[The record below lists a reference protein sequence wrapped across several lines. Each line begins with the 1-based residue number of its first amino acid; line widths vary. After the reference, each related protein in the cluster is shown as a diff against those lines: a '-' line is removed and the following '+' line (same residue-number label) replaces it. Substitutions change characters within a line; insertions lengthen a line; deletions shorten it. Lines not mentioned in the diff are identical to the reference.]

1 MIRNEVE
8 CLCCLNVL
16 RRCNESE
23 WAAPSFGTPKKNGQI
38 RFVSDFRQ
46 LNKWII
52 RRPYPMPSIHE
63 LFKRFEGFTYC
74 TALDLNMGFWTI
86 LHDKFSQ
93 HLCTI
98 ILPWGKYCYFHLPMG
113 LACSLDIYQEKMS
126 ELFIDMTFVIVYK
139 TTSSCLPLVH
149 LTTIFDNSAMSSND
163 SIATTFKSMPRN
175 QASVHWRLNT

>member
-8 CLCCLNVL
+8 RLCRLNVL

-52 RRPYPMPSIHE
+52 RQPYPMPSIHE

-86 LHDKFSQ
+86 LLDKFSQ
-93 HLCTI
+93 PT
-98 ILPWGKYCYFHLPMG
+98 PMH
-113 LACSLDIYQEKMS
+113 D
-126 ELFIDMTFVIVYK
+126 
-139 TTSSCLPLVH
+139 H
-149 LTTIFDNSAMSSND
+149 LTLGKVLLPSSSNGTCLFTGH
-163 SIATTFKSMPRN
+163 IPREN
-175 QASVHWRLNT
+175 VRTVH